1 MVDQEPKTPGH
12 EEAIVPVKP
21 GFKDPRRSV
30 ANTEARKSRS
40 SSPIMGA
47 ALVALVVAAV
57 VVFFVLPNWVEDQ
70 GVDEAVVEAVEPQAP
85 EDSEE
90 PALTPEELEVL
101 RLEAESLLALLL
113 TQQGDLEEQ
122 SAVEWGGEDFE
133 RHQSLSREG
142 DDAFLANAFQ
152 DAVPAYA
159 QALELGGALLD
170 RSAGLI
176 TAALTAG
183 EEALDAGNS
192 TVALEQFE
200 LVLRIEVGNSR
211 GQAGLLRAQQLPQV
225 LALTQSGEELERNGD
240 LEEAG
245 GAYREALAIDG
256 LWAPARSALAAVNA
270 LILSREFDMLM
281 SQGLSALAQEE
292 YSEAYEHFTLA
303 LALRPNSQDALNGQT
318 QAEQG
323 QQLDEIALAEARAL
337 AFESRELWAM
347 AIRLYTEALE
357 TDATLMFAQ
366 QGLSR
371 AQGRADLDAKMVNLI
386 ENPNLLFGDR
396 VLNDAEVL
404 LVEAHGILEPGS
416 RLGGQINDLGRLV
429 LLASTPIPVEI
440 LSDEQTEVTVYR
452 VGELGRFMVKQLEL
466 RPGSY
471 TAVGS
476 RDGYV
481 DVRQTFNVIPG
492 GVIEPIRVECV
503 DPI

>member
-1 MVDQEPKTPGH
+1 
-12 EEAIVPVKP
+12 
-21 GFKDPRRSV
+21 
-30 ANTEARKSRS
+30 
-40 SSPIMGA
+40 
-47 ALVALVVAAV
+47 
-57 VVFFVLPNWVEDQ
+57 
-70 GVDEAVVEAVEPQAP
+70 
-85 EDSEE
+85 
-90 PALTPEELEVL
+90 
-101 RLEAESLLALLL
+101 
-113 TQQGDLEEQ
+113 
-122 SAVEWGGEDFE
+122 
-133 RHQSLSREG
+133 
-142 DDAFLANAFQ
+142 
-152 DAVPAYA
+152 
-159 QALELGGALLD
+159 
-170 RSAGLI
+170 
-176 TAALTAG
+176 
-183 EEALDAGNS
+183 
-192 TVALEQFE
+192 
-200 LVLRIEVGNSR
+200 
-211 GQAGLLRAQQLPQV
+211 
-225 LALTQSGEELERNGD
+225 
-240 LEEAG
+240 
-245 GAYREALAIDG
+245 
-256 LWAPARSALAAVNA
+256 
-270 LILSREFDMLM
+270 MLM

-292 YSEAYEHFTLA
+292 YGDAYEHFTLA
-303 LALRPNSQDALNGQT
+303 LALRPDSQDALNGQT

-323 QQLDEIALAEARAL
+323 QQLNEIALAEARAL

-357 TDATLMFAQ
+357 TDATLTFAQ

-492 GVIEPIRVECV
+492 GILEPIRVECV